1 METNGH
7 ISKNQQRITETQ
19 HTQNQKI
26 RNTEYRKIEEIL
38 GLVSESD
45 MFTSVGQESDRSRT
59 SRTNTTTLRR

>member
-38 GLVSESD
+38 GLVSEP
-45 MFTSVGQESDRSRT
+45 TCLLQSDRSRT
-59 SRTNTTTLRR
+59 GVGQVGQIQLL

>member
-7 ISKNQQRITETQ
+7 ISKNQQRITEIQ
-19 HTQNQKI
+19 HTQDQKI

-45 MFTSVGQESDRSRT
+45 LFTLVGQSDRSRT
-59 SRTNTTTLRR
+59 SRTEVEQSDK